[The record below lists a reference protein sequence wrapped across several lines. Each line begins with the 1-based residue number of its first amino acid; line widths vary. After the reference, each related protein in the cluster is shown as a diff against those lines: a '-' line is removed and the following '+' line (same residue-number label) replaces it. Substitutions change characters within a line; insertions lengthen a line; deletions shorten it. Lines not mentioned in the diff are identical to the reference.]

1 MDCGRLL
8 NAFQLQ
14 GQRSTFG
21 TEKEKGT
28 GLGLVLVKEFT
39 ELNEGTI
46 TIQSDPGTGTLVTLL
61 LPEGTQLVRSSYLYF
76 FKKAPVI
83 IHSAR

>member
-1 MDCGRLL
+1 LRDSGVGIECNRLL
-8 NAFQLQ
+8 NVFQSQ

-46 TIQSDPGTGTLVTLL
+46 NIQSEPGSGTLITLL
-61 LPEGTQLVRSSYLYF
+61 LPAG
-76 FKKAPVI
+76 KN
-83 IHSAR
+83 

>member
-1 MDCGRLL
+1 V
-8 NAFQLQ
+8 FQLQ

-28 GLGLVLVKEFT
+28 GLGLLLVKEFT

-46 TIQSDPGTGTLVTLL
+46 TIESDPGNGTRVTIL
-61 LPEGTQLVRSSYLYF
+61 LPIGKQ
-76 FKKAPVI
+76 
-83 IHSAR
+83 HQ